1 MRVLN
6 KVIDWCIIAL
16 AAIAGAVLLFLLL
29 AVCFA
34 TVSRALFNEPFAFLI
49 DYASY
54 ALLYIAFL
62 GAPWLLSK
70 RGHIN
75 IDMVINALPP
85 KAKKIWQ
92 AVLDLVLAFTCIV
105 IGVIGF
111 QLTKSN
117 FVNNVIISDF
127 LNTPQWVLLISVP
140 LGSFFTAVEAIRLC
154 IYGLIAKPDDTAG
167 KEAQANG

>member
-1 MRVLN
+1 MRVVN
-6 KVIDWCIIAL
+6 KIIDWCILAL
-16 AAIAGAVLLFLLL
+16 AAIAGVVLLLLLL

-75 IDMVINALPP
+75 IDMIINALPP

-92 AVLDLVLAFTCIV
+92 AALDLVLAFTCIV
-105 IGVIGF
+105 VGVIGF

-117 FVNNVIISDF
+117 FANHVIISDF
-127 LNTPQWVLLISVP
+127 LNTPQWILLVSVP
-140 LGSFFTAVEAIRLC
+140 VGSFFTAIEAIRLC
-154 IYGLIAKPDDTAG
+154 IRGLLEKPADAAG
-167 KEAQANG
+167 EEVQA

>member
-1 MRVLN
+1 MRVVN
-6 KVIDWCIIAL
+6 KIIDWCILAL
-16 AAIAGAVLLFLLL
+16 AAIAGVVLLLLLL

-92 AVLDLVLAFTCIV
+92 AVLDLVLAIVCI
-105 IGVIGF
+105 ILCVIGF

-117 FVNNVIISDF
+117 FANHVIISDF
-127 LNTPQWVLLISVP
+127 LNTPQWILLVSVP
-140 LGSFFTAVEAIRLC
+140 VGSFFTAIEAIRLC
-154 IYGLIAKPDDTAG
+154 IRGLLEKPADAAG
-167 KEAQANG
+167 EEVQA

>member
-1 MRVLN
+1 MRVVN
-6 KVIDWCIIAL
+6 KIIDWCILAL
-16 AAIAGAVLLFLLL
+16 AAIAGVVLLLLLL

-92 AVLDLVLAFTCIV
+92 AALDLVLAFTCIV
-105 IGVIGF
+105 VGVIGF

-117 FVNNVIISDF
+117 FVNHVIISDF
-127 LNTPQWVLLISVP
+127 LNTPQWILLVSVP
-140 LGSFFTAVEAIRLC
+140 VGSFFTAIEAIRLC
-154 IYGLIAKPDDTAG
+154 IRGLLEKPADAAG
-167 KEAQANG
+167 EEVQA

>member
-1 MRVLN
+1 MRVVN
-6 KVIDWCIIAL
+6 KIIDWCILAL
-16 AAIAGAVLLFLLL
+16 AAIAGVVLLLLLL

-75 IDMVINALPP
+75 IDMIINALPP

-92 AVLDLVLAFTCIV
+92 AALDLVLAFTCIV
-105 IGVIGF
+105 VGVIGF

-117 FVNNVIISDF
+117 FVNHVIISDF
-127 LNTPQWVLLISVP
+127 LNTPQWILLISVP
-140 LGSFFTAVEAIRLC
+140 VGSFFTAIEAIRLC
-154 IYGLIAKPDDTAG
+154 IRGLLEKPADAAG
-167 KEAQANG
+167 EEVQA

>member
-1 MRVLN
+1 MRALN
-6 KVIDWCIIAL
+6 KVIDGCILAL

-54 ALLYIAFL
+54 SLLYIAFL

-75 IDMVINALPP
+75 IDMVVNALPVGVRR
-85 KAKKIWQ
+85 IWQ
-92 AVLDLVLAFTCIV
+92 AALDLVLMLVCV
-105 IGVIGF
+105 ILCVISF
-111 QLTKSN
+111 QITKTN
-117 FVNNVIISDF
+117 FVNGVVISDF
-127 LNTPQWVLLISVP
+127 LNTPQWLLMVCVP
-140 LGSFFTAVEAIRLC
+140 VGSFFTAVEALRLAIRG
-154 IYGLIAKPDDTAG
+154 IVNKPAENAG
-167 KEAQANG
+167 KGAQA

>member
-1 MRVLN
+1 MRALN
-6 KVIDWCIIAL
+6 KVIDWCILAL

-34 TVSRALFNEPFAFLI
+34 TVSRALFNEPFSFLI

-54 ALLYIAFL
+54 SLLYIAFL

-75 IDMVINALPP
+75 IDMVLNALPP
-85 KAKKIWQ
+85 KVRKIWQ
-92 AVLDLVLAFTCIV
+92 AVLDLVLALVAVVLC
-105 IGVIGF
+105 VIGF

-117 FVNNVIISDF
+117 FVNGVTIPDF
-127 LNTPQWVLLISVP
+127 LGTPQWLLLICIPV
-140 LGSFFTAVEAIRLC
+140 GSFFTAVEAVRLC
-154 IYGLIAKPDDTAG
+154 VRGLLGKSAEAKG
-167 KEAQANG
+167 KEAQA

>member
-6 KVIDWCIIAL
+6 KVIDWCILAL

-70 RGHIN
+70 RCHIN
-75 IDMVINALPP
+75 IDMVLNALPP
-85 KAKKIWQ
+85 KTKKIWQ

-117 FVNNVIISDF
+117 IMNHVIISDF
-127 LNTPQWVLLISVP
+127 LNTPQWILLICVP
-140 LGSFFTAVEAIRLC
+140 VGSFFTAVEAIRLC
-154 IYGLIAKPDDTAG
+154 ICGLLEKPAEVAG
-167 KEAQANG
+167 EEAQA

>member
-1 MRVLN
+1 MRALN
-6 KVIDWCIIAL
+6 KVIDWCILVL

-54 ALLYIAFL
+54 SLLYIAFL

-75 IDMVINALPP
+75 IDMVINALRP
-85 KAKKIWQ
+85 KARKIWQ
-92 AVLDLVLAFTCIV
+92 AVLDLALAAIAVVLCI
-105 IGVIGF
+105 IGF

-117 FVNNVIISDF
+117 FLNGVTIADF
-127 LNTPQWVLLISVP
+127 LNTPQWLLLVCIPV
-140 LGSFFTAVEAIRLC
+140 GSFFTAVEAIRLC
-154 IYGLIAKPDDTAG
+154 IRGLMDKPEEGG
-167 KEAQANG
+167 KKVQA

>member
-6 KVIDWCIIAL
+6 KVIDWCILAL

-75 IDMVINALPP
+75 IDMVINALSP

-92 AVLDLVLAFTCIV
+92 AALDLVLAIVCIV
-105 IGVIGF
+105 LCVIGF

-117 FVNNVIISDF
+117 FVNRVIISDF
-127 LNTPQWVLLISVP
+127 LNTPQWILLISVP

-154 IYGLIAKPDDTAG
+154 IRGLVEKPTDKAG
-167 KEAQANG
+167 EEVRA

>member
-1 MRVLN
+1 MRVIN
-6 KVIDWCIIAL
+6 KVIDWCILAL
-16 AAIAGAVLLFLLL
+16 AAVAGAVLLFLLL

-75 IDMVINALPP
+75 IDMVINALSP
-85 KAKKIWQ
+85 KARRIWQ
-92 AVLDLVLAFTCIV
+92 AVLDLVLAAV
-105 IGVIGF
+105 AVVLMVIGF

-117 FVNNVIISDF
+117 FVNGIIISDF
-127 LNTPQWVLLISVP
+127 LNTPQWILLVCIPV
-140 LGSFFTAVEAIRLC
+140 GSFFTAVEAIRLC
-154 IYGLIAKPDDTAG
+154 VRGLLTKPVEEAG
-167 KEAQANG
+167 KEVQA

>member
-6 KVIDWCIIAL
+6 KVIDWCILAL

-75 IDMVINALPP
+75 IDMVLNALPP
-85 KAKKIWQ
+85 KTKKIWQ
-92 AVLDLVLAFTCIV
+92 AVLDLVLALVCIV

-117 FVNNVIISDF
+117 IMNHVIISDF
-127 LNTPQWVLLISVP
+127 LNTPQWILLICVP
-140 LGSFFTAVEAIRLC
+140 VGSFFTAVEAIRLC
-154 IYGLIAKPDDTAG
+154 IRGLLEKPADVAG
-167 KEAQANG
+167 EEAQA